1 MTAREDWLESR
12 RLGLGG
18 SDIAAILGASPWAGA
33 FDVWISKVTPAAELG
48 DNDDK
53 AKRRGRLL
61 ERAVGDYMAD
71 ELERTLT
78 PGTLI
83 VHPEY
88 EWARGTPD
96 FYLDADADDLDRD
109 GAECKTARSLAD
121 WVDGIPLHYRLQC
134 LWYLAISP
142 EIPRWHLGVYGTIA
156 DDWRIYTIDRADNAD
171 IIEELLR
178 RGGVWWRRHVVD
190 GVPPEIDT
198 SRAASRWLR
207 SRHGDPRDIFDQ
219 ATDADEMLVEAYR
232 KAVDMERAG
241 KMGRELFSAQL
252 QARIGD
258 DAGLVGAF
266 GRIKWSRWTQTSLD
280 MKRVRAELPLVIE
293 GLEAGGYQRSSE
305 RGRLTITP
313 TKEKKK

>member
-1 MTAREDWLESR
+1 MSERLKWLESR

-18 SDIAAILGASPWAGA
+18 SDIAAILGASPWAGP
-33 FDVWISKVTPAAELG
+33 FDVWISKVTPARELG

-83 VHPEY
+83 VHPDHD
-88 EWARGTPD
+88 WARGTPD
-96 FYLDADADDLDRD
+96 FYLDDDDLDRD

-156 DDWRIYTIDRADNAD
+156 DDWRIYTIDRDENAD
-171 IIEELLR
+171 IIAELLR
-178 RGGVWWRRHVVD
+178 LAGVWWRRHVVG

-207 SRHGDPRDIFDQ
+207 SRHGDPRDIFDE

-241 KMGRELFSAQL
+241 KMGRELFAAQL

-258 DAGLVGAF
+258 DAGLIGAF

-305 RGRLTITP
+305 RGRLTITAP
-313 TKEKKK
+313 KEKK